1 MAWIE
6 SHQELWRH
14 PKTKK
19 LARLLH
25 ISIPTAVGHLHGLW
39 YWAMDFAQDG
49 DLSTYDA
56 EDIAD
61 AVMWEGDAQEFLD
74 ALVESKYADQ
84 TEHGVVIHDWFDYAG
99 GLLESKA
106 RKREQSRLRVQEYRK
121 RKREAAANA
130 EQHPSDPPPPSEPEE
145 PEEGEKPGKSPPV
158 PYAKIMAAY
167 NEICTSFSKII
178 SMEGERRRAVG
189 ARWAKWPSLETFKTV
204 FQKAE
209 ASDFMRGCNK
219 QNWVADFD
227 WMMKSSNMQKILEG
241 KYDNGRLNNGTGSKD
256 SGPGHGRQPPGP
268 APGTSGFKPA
278 DGS

>member
-19 LARLLH
+19 LARLLQ

-49 DLSTYDA
+49 DLSAYDA

-61 AVMWEGDAQEFLD
+61 AVMWDGDAKTFLN
-74 ALVESKYADQ
+74 ALVEARYADA
-84 TEHGVVIHDWFDYAG
+84 TEHGIVIHDWFDYAG

-121 RKREAAANA
+121 RKKEAAAHEEGTPQEAPPQGPEPPN
-130 EQHPSDPPPPSEPEE
+130 ESKPPPI
-145 PEEGEKPGKSPPV
+145 

-167 NEICTSFSKII
+167 NEISPASARSYPSTESAVNAGAGPMGHLPQSGHLLGGLQKGRSQRFY
-178 SMEGERRRAVG
+178 EGCKRY
-189 ARWAKWPSLETFKTV
+189 ET
-204 FQKAE
+204 
-209 ASDFMRGCNK
+209 GLL
-219 QNWVADFD
+219 
-227 WMMKSSNMQKILEG
+227 IL
-241 KYDNGRLNNGTGSKD
+241 TG
-256 SGPGHGRQPPGP
+256 
-268 APGTSGFKPA
+268 
-278 DGS
+278 

>member
-19 LARLLH
+19 LARLLQ

-49 DLSTYDA
+49 DLSAYDA

-61 AVMWEGDAQEFLD
+61 AVMWDGDAKTFLN
-74 ALVESKYADQ
+74 ALVEARYADA
-84 TEHGVVIHDWFDYAG
+84 TEHGIVIHDWFDYAG

-121 RKREAAANA
+121 RKKEAAAHEEGTPQEAPPQGPEPPNK
-130 EQHPSDPPPPSEPEE
+130 SKPPPI
-145 PEEGEKPGKSPPV
+145 

-178 SMEGERRRAVG
+178 SIDGKRRDAVR
-189 ARWAKWPSLETFKTV
+189 ARWGTYPSLDTFLEV
-204 FQKAE
+204 FKKAE
-209 ASDFMRGCNK
+209 ASDFMKGANDT
-219 QNWVADFD
+219 NWVADFD
-227 WMMKSSNMQKILEG
+227 WMMKATNLPKILEG
-241 KYDNGRLNNGTGSKD
+241 KYDNGRMKNGTGSKY
-256 SGPGHGRQPPGP
+256 SGGGHGGPPAAPP
-268 APGTSGFKPA
+268 AGTNAIGGFPA
-278 DGS
+278 AEE

>member
-19 LARLLH
+19 LARLLQ

-49 DLSTYDA
+49 DLSAYDA

-61 AVMWEGDAQEFLD
+61 AVMWDGDAKTFLN
-74 ALVESKYADQ
+74 ALVEARYADA
-84 TEHGVVIHDWFDYAG
+84 TEHGIVIHDWFDYAG

-121 RKREAAANA
+121 RKKEAAAHEEGTPQEA
-130 EQHPSDPPPPSEPEE
+130 PSQGQEPPNESKPPPI
-145 PEEGEKPGKSPPV
+145 
-158 PYAKIMAAY
+158 PYSKIMAAY

-178 SMEGERRRAVG
+178 SIDGKRRDAVR
-189 ARWAKWPSLETFKTV
+189 ARWGTYPSLDTFLEV
-204 FQKAE
+204 FKKAE
-209 ASDFMRGCNK
+209 ASDFMKGANDK
-219 QNWVADFD
+219 NWVADFD
-227 WMMKSSNMQKILEG
+227 WMMKATNLPKILEG
-241 KYDNGRLNNGTGSKD
+241 KYDNGRMKNGTGSKY
-256 SGPGHGRQPPGP
+256 SGGGHGGPPAAPP
-268 APGTSGFKPA
+268 AGTNAIGGFPA
-278 DGS
+278 AEE

>member
-49 DLSTYDA
+49 DLTPYDA

-74 ALVESKYADQ
+74 ALVESKYADE
-84 TEHGVVIHDWFDYAG
+84 TEHGIVIHDWLDYAG

-106 RKREQSRLRVQEYRK
+106 RKREQSRLRVQKYRE
-121 RKREAAANA
+121 RKKAAAAAEGEAPEAAGA
-130 EQHPSDPPPPSEPEE
+130 PPAEPEA
-145 PEEGEKPGKSPPV
+145 PEQEKKPVKSPPV

-167 NEICTSFSKII
+167 NEICTGFGKII
-178 SMEGERRRAVG
+178 SIEGDRRRAVG

-204 FQKAE
+204 FQKAQ
-209 ASDFMRGCNK
+209 ASDFMRGVNDR
-219 QNWVADFD
+219 NWVADFD
-227 WMMKSSNMQKILEG
+227 WLMKPSNTVSWSLM
-241 KYDNGRLNNGTGSKD
+241 
-256 SGPGHGRQPPGP
+256 
-268 APGTSGFKPA
+268 
-278 DGS
+278 